1 MTTTELLPDLSPEL
15 RTVLDTVPDTGTV
28 QGGDVVWDDDGT
40 PLEGWLATP
49 DADVSSAG
57 PDGLR
62 PAVLVLHDWFGVV
75 DHVKVRAVMLARLGY
90 VALAGDVYGQ
100 GVRPGPEEAGA
111 QAGAWYG
118 DVPAFRAR
126 LAANLERLRAE
137 PGVDPARI
145 AVMGYCFGG
154 SGALE
159 LARSGADVAAVAS
172 FHGGLGTQLPAEQ
185 GAVSAPLLVMTGTA
199 DPVVPD
205 DAVVAFED
213 ELRAA
218 GAADWQVVSYSDAM
232 HAFAVPGTDSPEHGA
247 QYQAVADRR
256 SWAQMRAFF
265 DEVL

>member
-1 MTTTELLPDLSPEL
+1 VTPSELLPDLSPDL
-15 RTVLDTVPDTGTV
+15 RAVLDTVPDTGGV
-28 QGGDVVWDDDGT
+28 QGGDVVWDDAGT

-49 DADVSSAG
+49 DGASDE
-57 PDGLR
+57 LR

-75 DHVKVRAVMLARLGY
+75 DHVKVRALMLARLGY

-126 LAANLERLRAE
+126 LTANLERLRNE
-137 PGVDPARI
+137 PGVDPSRI

-172 FHGGLGTQLPAEQ
+172 FHGGLGTALPAEE
-185 GAVSAPLLVMTGTA
+185 GAVRAPLLVMTGAA

-205 DAVVAFED
+205 AAVVAFED

-218 GAADWQVVSYSDAM
+218 GAPDWQVVSYSGAL
-232 HAFAVPGTDSPEHGA
+232 HAFAVPGTDSPDHGA

-256 SWAQMRAFF
+256 SWRQMRAFF
-265 DEVL
+265 DETLGQPS

>member
-1 MTTTELLPDLSPEL
+1 VTTTDLLPDLSSEL
-15 RTVLDTVPDTGTV
+15 RTVLDTVPDTGTL

-49 DADVSSAG
+49 DAASSAG
-57 PDGLR
+57 ADELR

-172 FHGGLGTQLPAEQ
+172 FHGGLGTQLPAEE
-185 GAVSAPLLVMTGTA
+185 GAVTAPLLVMTGTA